1 MILLSLILTPPTELS
16 QQVGAQVE
24 KSSSEV
30 VVAEWSVVVG
40 ACCWCKPEVDWM
52 SVPHRLAKAA
62 WLAVAEDR
70 TLGLAEGSILLERL
84 VVCKV
89 STGRCSQLEQRQ
101 WCRMGL
107 KWSVKKLLVH
117 LKTGQNKYKPNLL
130 SED

>member
-1 MILLSLILTPPTELS
+1 LILKPLELTPIGLS
-16 QQVGAQVE
+16 RQMGAQVE
-24 KSSSEV
+24 KSSLEE